1 MAIPKKDKFFY
12 GDNNRWFIG
21 KVINVSTPPDPL
33 KLGRIQVRILGFHDG
48 ITKEDIPDDKLPW
61 AQVFTPIT
69 EGGTGGL
76 GSNLGIQKDA
86 RVFGVFLD
94 GEESQTPLVFG
105 ALPKVEEIKDEK
117 ISDVSTSKRARN
129 VNEIEKTDDIITQ
142 EPKAKNVFK
151 PIYPFNKVHQTER
164 GHMIEID
171 DSHDSDGK
179 GKERMEIN
187 KDTAKKY
194 IYKTNGKIF
203 SAVFIKKDGEKRTIV
218 GRRGVSK
225 YVTGKGLG
233 FNPGSR
239 NLIGVFDMHKKG
251 YRFINVETLKQ
262 IKIKGKKYNVR

>member
-1 MAIPKKDKFFY
+1 M
-12 GDNNRWFIG
+12 
-21 KVINVSTPPDPL
+21 
-33 KLGRIQVRILGFHDG
+33 
-48 ITKEDIPDDKLPW
+48 
-61 AQVFTPIT
+61 
-69 EGGTGGL
+69 
-76 GSNLGIQKDA
+76 
-86 RVFGVFLD
+86 
-94 GEESQTPLVFG
+94 
-105 ALPKVEEIKDEK
+105 
-117 ISDVSTSKRARN
+117 
-129 VNEIEKTDDIITQ
+129 
-142 EPKAKNVFK
+142 
-151 PIYPFNKVHQTER
+151 
-164 GHMIEID
+164 EID
-171 DSHDSDGK
+171 
-179 GKERMEIN
+179 